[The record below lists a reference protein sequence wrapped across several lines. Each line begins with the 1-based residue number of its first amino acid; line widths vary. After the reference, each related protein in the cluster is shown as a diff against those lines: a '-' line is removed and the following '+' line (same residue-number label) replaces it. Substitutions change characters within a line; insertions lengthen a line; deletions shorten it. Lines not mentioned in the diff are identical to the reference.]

1 MRLTGKDVWEVGL
14 KMGWANG
21 PYDPRTNGIAAR
33 VETIASLLNDIIS
46 KRQGWLPDLIES
58 EDAMRAWV
66 DKTPREKV
74 LRLYKF
80 LNQLGFTV
88 NGIDAAIERERTKNK
103 PGETT
108 SDFVSGKP
116 RP

>member
-21 PYDPRTNGIAAR
+21 PYDPRSGGIAAR
-33 VETIASLLNDIIS
+33 VETMASLLNEVIS
-46 KRQGWLPDLIES
+46 KRQSWLPDLIES
-58 EDAMRAWV
+58 EDAMREWV
-66 DKTPREKV
+66 DKTPRENV

-80 LNQLGFTV
+80 LNQLGYTV
-88 NGIDAAIERERTKNK
+88 IGIDAAIERERAKTK
-103 PGETT
+103 PA
-108 SDFVSGKP
+108 DAPSGFARIP